1 MASTSNRTC
10 GCFTVSRRRGRL
22 ARRPSSADISL
33 CDNVYMAVG
42 RVERRREREPQF
54 VVVFGEQQAPVA
66 LDIFDIFELAWH
78 DCYGE
83 ITPSPGVVED
93 MLSLSDG
100 TIGGLVQAALLAVTD
115 WRDLRV
121 AADTRRNR
129 S

>member
-1 MASTSNRTC
+1 
-10 GCFTVSRRRGRL
+10 
-22 ARRPSSADISL
+22 
-33 CDNVYMAVG
+33 MAVG

-121 AADTRRNR
+121 AADTKRNQA
-129 S
+129 

>member
-1 MASTSNRTC
+1 M
-10 GCFTVSRRRGRL
+10 
-22 ARRPSSADISL
+22 
-33 CDNVYMAVG
+33 
-42 RVERRREREPQF
+42 
-54 VVVFGEQQAPVA
+54 VFGEQQAPVA

>member
-1 MASTSNRTC
+1 
-10 GCFTVSRRRGRL
+10 
-22 ARRPSSADISL
+22 
-33 CDNVYMAVG
+33 MAVG

>member
-1 MASTSNRTC
+1 
-10 GCFTVSRRRGRL
+10 
-22 ARRPSSADISL
+22 
-33 CDNVYMAVG
+33 MAVG

-66 LDIFDIFELAWH
+66 LDLFDLFEFAWH

-83 ITPSPGVVED
+83 VPPSPHVVED
-93 MLSLSDG
+93 MLTLSDG
-100 TIGGLVQAALLAVTD
+100 TIGGLVHAALLAVTD

-129 S
+129 A